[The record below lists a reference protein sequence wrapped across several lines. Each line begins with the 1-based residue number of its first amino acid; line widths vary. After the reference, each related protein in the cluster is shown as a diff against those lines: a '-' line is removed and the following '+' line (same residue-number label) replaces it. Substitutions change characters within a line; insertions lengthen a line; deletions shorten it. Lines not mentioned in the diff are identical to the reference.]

1 MLEGIAEVIAG
12 LFCVLIYG
20 SEERPRH
27 PIWRYLLLG
36 YTFSGFVLIALGFV
50 GFVSE
55 DDIPRALIGI
65 WLFACVIALNG
76 EYTFRSEKNAKII
89 LAIGV
94 ILFVWGLLLE
104 FEVI

>member
-12 LFCVLIYG
+12 LFCALIYG
-20 SEERPRH
+20 SEEKPRH

-36 YTFSGFVLIALGFV
+36 YTFSGFVLIVLGFL

-55 DDIPRALIGI
+55 DDIPNALIGI
-65 WLFACVIALNG
+65 WFFVCVIALNG
-76 EYTFRSEKNAKII
+76 EYTLRSEKNAMII
-89 LAIGV
+89 LVIGV
-94 ILFVWGLLLE
+94 ILFVWGLLLG